1 MPEPSLPSDLSPPDL
16 TVREVAAYRRC
27 SPWQVYKLIR
37 QGVYESY
44 LDGRVRKVI
53 FASVLREREQV
64 IAADRHMVAP
74 KSPGRPPRKRPVGR
88 PRKAKG

>member
-1 MPEPSLPSDLSPPDL
+1 MPEPSLPSDLSSPDL

-27 SPWQVYKLIR
+27 SMWLVHKRIR
-37 QGVYESY
+37 DGVYQSY

-53 FASVLREREQV
+53 FASVLKEREQT

-74 KSPGRPPRKRPVGR
+74 KSPGRPRKRPVGR
-88 PRKAKG
+88 PRKAEG